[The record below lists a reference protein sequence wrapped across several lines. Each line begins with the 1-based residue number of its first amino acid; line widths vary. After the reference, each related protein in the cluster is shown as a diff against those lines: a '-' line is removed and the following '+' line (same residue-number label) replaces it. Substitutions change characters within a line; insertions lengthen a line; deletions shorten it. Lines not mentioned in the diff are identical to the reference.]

1 MTPELG
7 YARPGRR
14 AIRLVQ
20 MNQEKFPGVA
30 KKTHKKRAE
39 KSRLFFIVRLTVVQM
54 LFLK

>member
-7 YARPGRR
+7 YAGPGRTT
-14 AIRLVQ
+14 IRPVQ
-20 MNQEKFPGVA
+20 FNQEKFPDVA